1 MNPAKVVVLYDDIH
15 RTGPA
20 AVKVRAETISPADAR
35 LAGPKVLLSTQ
46 CHAETV
52 SEILTELAVLV
63 SDSVYRE
70 PPGEDTS

>member
-1 MNPAKVVVLYDDIH
+1 M
-15 RTGPA
+15 
-20 AVKVRAETISPADAR
+20 RAETISPADPR

-46 CHAETV
+46 CHAETL
-52 SEILTELAVLV
+52 SEILAEPAVLV

>member
-1 MNPAKVVVLYDDIH
+1 
-15 RTGPA
+15 
-20 AVKVRAETISPADAR
+20 VRAETISPADPR

-46 CHAETV
+46 CHAETL
-52 SEILTELAVLV
+52 SEILAEPAVLV